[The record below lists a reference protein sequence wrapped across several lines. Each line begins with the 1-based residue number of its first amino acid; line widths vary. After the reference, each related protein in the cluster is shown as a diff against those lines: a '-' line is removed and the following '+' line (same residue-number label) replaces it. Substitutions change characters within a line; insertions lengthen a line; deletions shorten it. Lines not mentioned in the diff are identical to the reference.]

1 MLPQATREPMPK
13 RTREQIEKRLAAVER
28 ALLELP
34 WTVATQS
41 GVGSEWGVTARQI
54 RLDALI
60 IRGRWADD
68 AKKTGQEGQKA
79 DWLQRVRFAQSH
91 AMANNQSIALS
102 RLLQIEAKCCG
113 FESALE
119 VNINHSVEAMN
130 PAEQARA
137 IVDNYEAAK
146 TYLDTVSS
154 VPQAIDAEFECVD
167 TGVETGRA
175 QK

>member
-1 MLPQATREPMPK
+1 MPK

-41 GVGSEWGVTARQI
+41 GVGADWGVNARQV
-54 RLDALI
+54 RDDALT
-60 IRGRWADD
+60 IRGRWAAE
-68 AKKTGQEGQKA
+68 AKATGREGQKA

-91 AMANNQSIALS
+91 AMSQNQSIALS

-113 FESALE
+113 FESAIE
-119 VNINHSVEAMN
+119 VNVNHNVESMN
-130 PAEQARA
+130 PTEQARA
-137 IVDNYEAAK
+137 IVENYEAARM
-146 TYLDTVSS
+146 YLDTVSS
-154 VPQAIDAEFECVD
+154 VPQAIDAEFECMD
-167 TGVETGRA
+167 TGVDTGRA